1 MEKDIV
7 CIGTEEYKKLI
18 LDNDR
23 LQRELDLSI
32 VAEIESGRKV
42 NELKEKLFNL
52 LDNAIEDSGRFKIYD
67 EVNSYNIDEVKLSK
81 YLTENHFDDVK
92 YILKIRKEKKEESE
106 DEVNE

>member
-1 MEKDIV
+1 MEMNMV
-7 CIGTEEYKKLI
+7 CINTEEYKKLI

-23 LQRELDLSI
+23 LKRELDISI
-32 VAEIESGRKV
+32 VAEIEAGRKV
-42 NELKEKLFNL
+42 NELKEKLSNL
-52 LDNAIEDSGRFKIYD
+52 LDNAIEDSGRYTLYN

-81 YLTENHFDDVK
+81 YLTENYLDDVK